1 MYVYTAPPTGIIDPR
16 FFDNPED
23 RGMGWVGA
31 VIGAGSSILGPLI
44 GKLFA
49 PCGGANVACGL
60 QGITS
65 FGNQAIQT
73 LQQIKGMLQTNP
85 PQVSPQDAISNS
97 QRIAAAL
104 SDGTVVYQAKKGKDA
119 AALVQFKSQANALV
133 AEITALGAEVTAA
146 LNAQAEAK
154 AAASASPLGSLS
166 SINPLLLV
174 GGGIVAIMLLK
185 KQ

>member
-1 MYVYTAPPTGIIDPR
+1 MHAQVYNQRPPRILDDSY
-16 FFDNPED
+16 FDVSRDE
-23 RGMGWVGA
+23 GMGWVGSA
-31 VIGAGSSILGPLI
+31 IGAGTSILGPLI

-73 LQQIKGMLQTNP
+73 LQQILQMVSSNP
-85 PQVSPQDAISNS
+85 PMVSPQEAISNA

-119 AALVQFKSQANALV
+119 AALTQFKSQAAQLV
-133 AEITALGAEVTAA
+133 QQITAAATAKQ
-146 LNAQAEAK
+146 AQLQQQA
-154 AAASASPLGSLS
+154 ASPLGGS
-166 SINPLLLV
+166 
-174 GGGIVAIMLLK
+174 GGGITSTAFMIGGGLMLLLLLRRK
-185 KQ
+185 